1 VGRENVG
8 KGGIVR
14 DPEAHQFAIERVV
27 ECVTEIG
34 GTGLEIIDSP
44 IHGMEGNKEFLL
56 HAVWK

>member
-1 VGRENVG
+1 
-8 KGGIVR
+8 
-14 DPEAHQFAIERVV
+14 
-27 ECVTEIG
+27 VTEIG